1 MCAPSVPIPLLPVLL
16 VTRLADAGKEAK
28 GTNMAAT
35 AVQTNLQLYLRQIN
49 EVRLLTADEE
59 KSLARD
65 IIERSDMAARERM
78 VRANLRLVVNIAKQ
92 FVGRGMCLTDL
103 IEEGNIGLLRAVE
116 GFDPDA
122 GCRFSTY
129 ASWWIKQAI
138 KRALIN
144 GVQPIHV
151 PAYMMELMTRYK
163 KSTRKLE
170 DTLGRPPSNEELAK
184 DMEVSMKKLKIVKAA
199 LKAYSSPT
207 QFSAGDGD
215 EELTISDVVAD
226 VNSLTPDEQVTG
238 NDDLRQLERLLDRI
252 DERAATIL
260 RLRYGLEGE
269 DPLTLKQ
276 IGTRIGLT
284 RERVRQIEHE
294 ALKRLRGAMMN

>member
-1 MCAPSVPIPLLPVLL
+1 MASASV
-16 VTRLADAGKEAK
+16 
-28 GTNMAAT
+28 
-35 AVQTNLQLYLRQIN
+35 QSNLQLYLNQIN
-49 EVRLLTADEE
+49 QVPLLTAREE
-59 KSLARD
+59 KELARA

-92 FVGRGMCLTDL
+92 FMGRGMCLTDL
-103 IEEGNIGLLRAVE
+103 IEEGNVGLLRAVE

-163 KSTRKLE
+163 KCTRKLE
-170 DTLGRPPSNEELAK
+170 DELGRPPTSEELAK
-184 DMEVSMKKLKIVKAA
+184 AMGVSMKKLGIVQDA

-207 QFSAGDGD
+207 QFVASESD
-215 EELTISDVVAD
+215 EELTISDVLED
-226 VNSLTPDEQVTG
+226 QHNSTPDEQVSSHDT
-238 NDDLRQLERLLDRI
+238 LKHLEKLLDRI
-252 DERAATIL
+252 DRRAATIL

-276 IGTRIGLT
+276 IGARIGLT

>member
-1 MCAPSVPIPLLPVLL
+1 MASASV
-16 VTRLADAGKEAK
+16 
-28 GTNMAAT
+28 
-35 AVQTNLQLYLRQIN
+35 QSNLQLYLNQIN
-49 EVRLLTADEE
+49 QVPLLTAEEE
-59 KSLARD
+59 KALARA
-65 IIERSDMAARERM
+65 IIERSDMAAREKM

-92 FVGRGMCLTDL
+92 FMGRGMCLTDL
-103 IEEGNIGLLRAVE
+103 IEEGNVGLLRAVE

-163 KSTRKLE
+163 KCTRKLE
-170 DTLGRPPSNEELAK
+170 DELGRAPTNEELAK
-184 DMEVSMKKLKIVKAA
+184 AMGISMKKLGIVQDA
-199 LKAYSSPT
+199 LKAYSAPT
-207 QFSAGDGD
+207 QFVASEND
-215 EELTISDVVAD
+215 EEMTISDVLED
-226 VNSLTPDEQVTG
+226 QHSPTPDQQVSSHDT
-238 NDDLRQLERLLDRI
+238 LKHLEKLLERIDR
-252 DERAATIL
+252 RAATIL

-269 DPLTLKQ
+269 NPLTLKQ
-276 IGTRIGLT
+276 IGVRIGLT

>member
-1 MCAPSVPIPLLPVLL
+1 
-16 VTRLADAGKEAK
+16 
-28 GTNMAAT
+28 MASAN
-35 AVQTNLQLYLRQIN
+35 VQSNLQLYLNQIN
-49 EVRLLTADEE
+49 QVPLLTAKEE
-59 KSLARD
+59 KELARA

-92 FVGRGMCLTDL
+92 FMGRGMCLTDL
-103 IEEGNIGLLRAVE
+103 IEEGNVGLLRAVE

-163 KSTRKLE
+163 KCTRKLQDE
-170 DTLGRPPSNEELAK
+170 LGRAPTNEELAK
-184 DMEVSMKKLKIVKAA
+184 AMGVSMKKLGIVQDA
-199 LKAYSSPT
+199 LKAYSAPT
-207 QFSAGDGD
+207 QFAAPEND
-215 EELTISDVVAD
+215 EELTISDALED
-226 VNSLTPDEQVTG
+226 QHTPAPDEQVGSQDT
-238 NDDLRQLERLLDRI
+238 LKHLEKLLDRI
-252 DERAATIL
+252 DQRAATIL
-260 RLRYGLEGE
+260 RLRYGLEGQ

-276 IGTRIGLT
+276 VGARIGLT

>member
-1 MCAPSVPIPLLPVLL
+1 
-16 VTRLADAGKEAK
+16 
-28 GTNMAAT
+28 MAAT
-35 AVQTNLQLYLRQIN
+35 AVQSNLQLYLRQIN

-65 IIERSDMAARERM
+65 IIERSDMSARERM

-103 IEEGNIGLLRAVE
+103 IEEGNVGLLRAVE

-163 KSTRKLE
+163 KCTRRLE
-170 DTLGRPPSNEELAK
+170 DDLGRTPTNDELAK
-184 DMEVSMKKLKIVKAA
+184 AMEVSQKKLKIVKAA
-199 LKAYSSPT
+199 LKAYSAPT
-207 QFSAGDGD
+207 QFTAGDAN
-215 EELTISDVVAD
+215 EELTICDVLAD
-226 VNSLTPDEQVTG
+226 DDALPPDEQVTG
-238 NDDLRQLERLLDRI
+238 NDDLRQLERLLERI
-252 DERAATIL
+252 DDRAATIL

-276 IGTRIGLT
+276 IGARIGLT

>member
-1 MCAPSVPIPLLPVLL
+1 
-16 VTRLADAGKEAK
+16 
-28 GTNMAAT
+28 MAAT
-35 AVQTNLQLYLRQIN
+35 AVQSNLQLYLRQIN

-103 IEEGNIGLLRAVE
+103 IEEGNVGLLRAVE

-163 KSTRKLE
+163 KCTRRLE
-170 DTLGRPPSNEELAK
+170 DELGRTPTNDELAK
-184 DMEVSMKKLKIVKAA
+184 AMEVSQKKLKIVKAA
-199 LKAYSSPT
+199 LKAYSAPT
-207 QFSAGDGD
+207 QFTAGDAN
-215 EELTISDVVAD
+215 EELTISDVIAD
-226 VNSLTPDEQVTG
+226 DDTLPPDEQVTG
-238 NDDLRQLERLLDRI
+238 SDDLRQLERLLNRI
-252 DERAATIL
+252 DQRAATIL

-276 IGTRIGLT
+276 IGARIGLT

-294 ALKRLRGAMMN
+294 ALKRLRGALMN

>member
-1 MCAPSVPIPLLPVLL
+1 
-16 VTRLADAGKEAK
+16 
-28 GTNMAAT
+28 MAAIS
-35 AVQTNLQLYLRQIN
+35 VQTGLQLYLRQIN

-59 KSLARD
+59 KELSRR
-65 IIERSDMAARERM
+65 IIEHSDMAARERM

-163 KSTRKLE
+163 KSTRRFE
-170 DTLGRPPSNEELAK
+170 DANGRPPNNDELAK
-184 DMEVSMKKLKIVKAA
+184 EMEVSLKKLMIVKAA

-207 QFSAGDGD
+207 QFSGGEGD
-215 EELTISDVVAD
+215 EEITINDVIAD
-226 VNSLTPDEQVTG
+226 DNTPLPEEAVCGT
-238 NDDLRQLERLLDRI
+238 DDLTNLDQLLDRI
-252 DERAATIL
+252 DQRAATIL
-260 RLRYGLEGE
+260 KLRYGLEGE

-276 IGTRIGLT
+276 IGQRIGLT
-284 RERVRQIEHE
+284 RERVRQIEHDT
-294 ALKRLRGAMMN
+294 LKRLRNSMVA